1 MNKFTSDR
9 MLERFHDTEERVRL
23 QAVVSVCEAAAERI
37 YAVSDE
43 VAHYF
48 CHRIILFILILNVA
62 AKKITEFV
70 SSY

>member
-1 MNKFTSDR
+1 MNISTSDR

-37 YAVSDE
+37 YTVSDE

-48 CHRIILFILILNVA
+48 FYLFIVLVCL
-62 AKKITEFV
+62 F
-70 SSY
+70 